1 MEYHDRVNASPG
13 MLLAFAVRPWPRET
27 APSPATHGRRAEI
40 VDNTECQHAARWAG
54 TGEQRLAHPSYA
66 MSDLKIDRTAK
77 TLRELTLDKLRG
89 AIVQGY
95 FKPGARLVERTLC
108 DELGVSRT
116 VVREVLRHLETEGLV
131 EIVARQGPIV
141 ARLDPSQ
148 VGEIYELRSL
158 LEAHAAQACAER
170 ATPELIARLRAIRR
184 EIEGAFAEGDVPR
197 VLEHTE
203 AFYDAMFNGAGKVVS
218 LSVVK
223 SLNARI
229 NRLRAMT
236 IATPGRS
243 EESNRE
249 MNALLDAIE
258 RGDGETAAAASRA
271 HIKRTSELALR
282 VLAEQR

>member
-1 MEYHDRVNASPG
+1 
-13 MLLAFAVRPWPRET
+13 
-27 APSPATHGRRAEI
+27 
-40 VDNTECQHAARWAG
+40 
-54 TGEQRLAHPSYA
+54 

-131 EIVARQGPIV
+131 ETVARQGPIV

-158 LEAHAAQACAER
+158 LEANAARACAER
-170 ATPELIARLRAIRR
+170 ATPDLVLRLRDVRR
-184 EIEGAFAEGDVPR
+184 KIEAAFAEGDMR
-197 VLEHTE
+197 DVLIHTE
-203 AFYDAMFNGAGKVVS
+203 AFYDAMFEGADKLVS

-229 NRLRAMT
+229 NRLRALT
-236 IATPGRS
+236 IATPGRG

-258 RGDGETAAAASRA
+258 RHDGETAAAASCA

-282 VLAEQR
+282 ALAEQEARAS

>member
-1 MEYHDRVNASPG
+1 MADSG
-13 MLLAFAVRPWPRET
+13 SSTLF
-27 APSPATHGRRAEI
+27 
-40 VDNTECQHAARWAG
+40 
-54 TGEQRLAHPSYA
+54 YA

-131 EIVARQGPIV
+131 EIVARQGPVV

-170 ATPELIARLRAIRR
+170 ATPDLVARLRAIRR
-184 EIEGAFAEGDVPR
+184 KIEAAFAAGEVPR

-203 AFYDAMFNGAGKVVS
+203 EFYDAMFEGAGKVVS
-218 LSVVK
+218 LTVVK

-236 IATPGRS
+236 IATPSRS

-258 RGDGETAAAASRA
+258 RRDGETAAAASRA

-282 VLAEQR
+282 VLAEQEERAAQAD

>member
-1 MEYHDRVNASPG
+1 
-13 MLLAFAVRPWPRET
+13 
-27 APSPATHGRRAEI
+27 
-40 VDNTECQHAARWAG
+40 
-54 TGEQRLAHPSYA
+54 

-158 LEAHAAQACAER
+158 LEANAARACAQQ
-170 ATPELIARLRAIRR
+170 ATPELVARLRGIRR
-184 EIEGAFAEGDVPR
+184 HIEAAFAASDVSS
-197 VLEHTE
+197 VLDYTE
-203 AFYDAMFNGAGKVVS
+203 QFYDAMFDGAGKLVS

-229 NRLRAMT
+229 NRLRALT
-236 IATPGRS
+236 IASPGRS

-258 RGDGETAAAASRA
+258 RRDGEAAAVASCA
-271 HIKRTSELALR
+271 HIKRTAELALNT
-282 VLAEQR
+282 LAEQSEHAAATE

>member
-1 MEYHDRVNASPG
+1 MEYHDIEERLGSGGVG
-13 MLLAFAVRPWPRET
+13 VER
-27 APSPATHGRRAEI
+27 RRAGKLSN
-40 VDNTECQHAARWAG
+40 NTECQRAAAG
-54 TGEQRLAHPSYA
+54 YPVRSAHTSVHPLRT
-66 MSDLKIDRTAK
+66 MSDLKIDRTTK

-108 DELGVSRT
+108 EELGVSRT

-131 EIVARQGPIV
+131 EIVARHGPIV

-158 LEAHAAQACAER
+158 LEAHAAAACAER
-170 ATPELIARLRAIRR
+170 ATPALVARLRDTRR
-184 EIEGAFAEGDVPR
+184 MIEAAFASGDVPR

-203 AFYDAMFNGAGKVVS
+203 QFYDAMFEGAGKLVS

-229 NRLRAMT
+229 NRLRALT
-236 IATPGRS
+236 IATPGRKD
-243 EESNRE
+243 ESNRE

-258 RGDGETAAAASRA
+258 RRDAKAASAASCA
-271 HIKRTSELALR
+271 HIKRVSELALSA
-282 VLAEQR
+282 LAHQEEASA

>member
-1 MEYHDRVNASPG
+1 
-13 MLLAFAVRPWPRET
+13 MLLAASHLRQSARVVDGGISTQE
-27 APSPATHGRRAEI
+27 ASSQCEI
-40 VDNTECQHAARWAG
+40 IDNTECQHAGSPGSPGAL
-54 TGEQRLAHPSYA
+54 TFLYA

-77 TLRELTLDKLRG
+77 TLRELTLDKLRS

-95 FKPGARLVERTLC
+95 FMPGARLVERTLC

-170 ATPELIARLRAIRR
+170 ATPEVIARLRGIRR
-184 EIEGAFAEGDVPR
+184 EIEAAFAAGDMPR

-203 AFYDAMFNGAGKVVS
+203 AFYDAMFDGAGKVVS

-258 RGDGETAAAASRA
+258 RKDGETAAAASRA
-271 HIKRTSELALR
+271 HIKRTAELALR
-282 VLAEQR
+282 VLAEQQARATQQQ

>member
-1 MEYHDRVNASPG
+1 
-13 MLLAFAVRPWPRET
+13 
-27 APSPATHGRRAEI
+27 
-40 VDNTECQHAARWAG
+40 
-54 TGEQRLAHPSYA
+54 

-131 EIVARQGPIV
+131 EIIARQGPVV

-158 LEAHAAQACAER
+158 LEANAARACAER
-170 ATPELIARLRAIRR
+170 ATPGLVARLREIRR
-184 EIEGAFAEGDVPR
+184 HIEAAFAAGDVPR
-197 VLEHTE
+197 VLDHTE
-203 AFYDAMFNGAGKVVS
+203 HFYEAFFDGAGKLVS
-218 LSVVK
+218 LGVVK

-229 NRLRAMT
+229 NRLRALT

-243 EESNRE
+243 QESNRE

-258 RGDGETAAAASRA
+258 RGDGNAAAAASCA
-271 HIKRTSELALR
+271 HIERTAELALQ
-282 VLAEQR
+282 VLAEQGEQATATE